1 MHMIAQVPLPQA
13 FVLTTPVGLGI
24 AASGVLVGAA
34 LLLWGRW
41 AGRAVFLV
49 AGAGVG
55 WWAGALLA
63 ARMQVN
69 PLAAQV
75 ATAVAAGLLALVL
88 APLLWAL
95 MSGTIAGGVALY
107 FTVLHFQPDLL
118 AKAPA
123 FAQSAGDVGAYCA
136 AMADHFAKCVL
147 AAWENHAPALATASG
162 LAGVLPFVIGTIRLR
177 LATIIMSSL
186 SGGAAVAAG
195 LACIVGFS
203 APSAAPVLWGN
214 WFVVGGAAVAFAF
227 AGVIV
232 QYRRAIKADKDQKNR
247 EGEPPAAGKAD
258 GEPQHRTSI

>member
-13 FVLTTPVGLGI
+13 FILTTPVGIGI
-24 AASGVLVGAA
+24 AAAGVMVGAA

-41 AGRAVFLV
+41 AGRAVFLA
-49 AGAGVG
+49 AGTGVG

-69 PLAAQV
+69 PLAAQIT
-75 ATAVAAGLLALVL
+75 TAVAAGLLALVL
-88 APLLWAL
+88 TPLLWAL
-95 MSGTIAGGVALY
+95 MAGAIAGGVALF

-123 FAQSAGDVGAYCA
+123 FAQGAGDVGTYCA
-136 AMADHFAKCVL
+136 AMADHLVKGVL
-147 AAWENHAPALATASG
+147 AAWENHAPALATATG

-186 SGGAAVAAG
+186 FGGAVVAAG
-195 LACIVGFS
+195 LACIAGFS
-203 APSAAPVLWGN
+203 APSVAPALWSN
-214 WFVVGGAAVAFAF
+214 WFVVGGATVAFAF
-227 AGVIV
+227 AGVLV

-247 EGEPPAAGKAD
+247 EGEPPAPEKMAD
-258 GEPQHRTSI
+258 EP